1 VPKLASSPAAHALTV
16 SEWIRATWLGW
27 IAGLPLITLF
37 ALVGEAFGIGGSQA
51 LVGAGMGLGVG
62 ISQAR
67 ALRAILDR
75 TTPWV
80 WACTIGLTLPFL
92 LADILRVAG
101 YRSHYSVQ
109 LAVAVGGGVAGI
121 WQAYLLRS
129 RVPRAAWWVAV
140 SAVGWT
146 LAGVAAGSADTLSRA
161 TAFHGVAGALIY
173 LGIVACGGLV
183 LGALTGVGLVRLL
196 PVSPMVPTATSP
208 L

>member
-1 VPKLASSPAAHALTV
+1 MPRLASQTTPHALTV
-16 SEWIRATWLGW
+16 SRWIRATWLGW
-27 IAGLPLITLF
+27 LAGLPLVTLF
-37 ALVGEAFGIGGSQA
+37 ALAGEAVGIGGAQA
-51 LVGAGMGLGVG
+51 LVGAGMGVGVG

-92 LADILRVAG
+92 LADILRVTG

-109 LAVAVGGGVAGI
+109 LAVAVGGGAAGI

-146 LAGVAAGSADTLSRA
+146 LAGVAAGSADTVSRA
-161 TAFHGVAGALIY
+161 HAFRGVVGALMY

-183 LGALTGVGLVRLL
+183 LGAVTGVGLVRLL
-196 PVSPMVPTATSP
+196 AASQDGISAS
-208 L
+208 